1 MPRWLKILLIVIG
14 AIIALRVVG
23 WIGGFLISSILTV
36 AVLAAVGYGAYYLV
50 SGGNKRLP
58 PR

>member
-1 MPRWLKILLIVIG
+1 MPSWLKILLIVIG
-14 AIIALRVVG
+14 AVVALKVVG
-23 WIGGFLISSILTV
+23 AIAFSLIGMLFTV

>member
-14 AIIALRVVG
+14 AVVALKLVGAIAFSL
-23 WIGGFLISSILTV
+23 IGMLFTV

-50 SGGNKRLP
+50 SGGDKRLP

>member
-1 MPRWLKILLIVIG
+1 MPRWLKILLVVIAAIV
-14 AIIALRVVG
+14 ALRVVG
-23 WIGGFLISSILTV
+23 WIGGFLISSVLTI
-36 AVLAAVGYGAYYLV
+36 AVLGAVGYGAYYLL